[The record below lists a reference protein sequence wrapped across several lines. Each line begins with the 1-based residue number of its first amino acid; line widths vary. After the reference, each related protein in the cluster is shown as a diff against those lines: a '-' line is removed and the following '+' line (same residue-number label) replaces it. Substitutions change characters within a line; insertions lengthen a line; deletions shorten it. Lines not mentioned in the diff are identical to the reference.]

1 MNFGRNDLAVIIAM
15 SIAIMGMSFTMPAL
29 GLSSENASEAPQF
42 DMDSSR
48 FDFAGEFPENPGTP
62 SSGTLTWQ
70 DSLGGD
76 SDNQVFLE
84 GDSYNGVELV
94 ASVPATDPTV
104 RLNNWDSGSNV
115 YNTSVSRTTPGV
127 ETLIIP
133 ISSASDWKIEVEFTE
148 IEGSSPDYNFTVEY
162 NVKQRPDSDGGFIS
176 SIPVV
181 GGLFSAG
188 AELAGIVGWIGAVV
202 WWFVTF
208 LFQISLNLIGLLFDV
223 MVFGIAT
230 ISWLTNTYIGLINN
244 AQSWAAI
251 VLTIPSLILSF
262 ELAKLVMI
270 AISLLPTT

>member
-29 GLSSENASEAPQF
+29 GLSDENASEAPQF

-70 DSLGGD
+70 DSLEGD

-148 IEGSSPDYNFTVEY
+148 FEGSSPDYNFTVEY

-223 MVFGIAT
+223 MVFGIST